1 MSDKNGIKCKY
12 KYIYRHVYNVI
23 ITEMSHC
30 ITDTT

>member
-1 MSDKNGIKCKY
+1 MGSNVNTNI
-12 KYIYRHVYNVI
+12 YIYRHVYNVI